1 MAFLDSSNMP
11 EDERSELFRL
21 LQNQTARERDLIDDQ
36 QKNIAALQEQAR
48 FAEEARLA
56 AVAALQVW
64 GRCQGGKV
72 HI

>member
-1 MAFLDSSNMP
+1 MAFLHSSNMP
-11 EDERSELFRL
+11 EDERSELSRL
-21 LQNQTARERDLIDDQ
+21 LQNQTARERDLIEDQ

-48 FAEEARLA
+48 SAEEARLA

-64 GRCQGGKV
+64 GCCRGGKE